1 MNVRS
6 LSQRV
11 IALLL
16 SFVLLTGMLPVGAMA
31 TETQSTMATT
41 EATVPSTEA
50 TEPSTEATEPS
61 REATEPSTEATEPSS
76 EATEPSTEATEP
88 SSEATEPSTE
98 PSTEA
103 TEPSTEAT
111 EPTEPEVI
119 AVTGITLDQTA
130 LEVGVGELPMTLT
143 ATVEPENA
151 TDKTVTWTSSEPGVV
166 SVDENGNLA
175 FGYMGEA
182 VITATV
188 GEFSASCTV
197 TVGEG
202 EAVSYVGER
211 NILIAMSDYQ
221 NSNGNKK
228 TVPQTIV
235 NAMVEAGVNPGLAI
249 IGGDYTDGS
258 VGSDGDDQ
266 SQASLKTELNNLVGI
281 LQSAWSDL
289 PYYAIQGNH
298 DYSGF
303 IGDVL
308 SETGAYD
315 QEDYNLYMINED
327 DFPWWQGNYGSG
339 SSTSEDKATV
349 TATAAALE
357 TYLNGLISSG
367 DTDPVIIMTH
377 VPLHWSLRSTNS
389 NWYYDNIYANILF
402 EVVNEAAEELDI
414 LFLFG
419 HNHSS
424 NTSGNGYDVEI
435 GDALSFVA
443 KGETM
448 KVPNGTDGSSN
459 YTTETLN
466 FSYMNAGYVGKYN
479 NSTSNCSISV
489 IEVTDTAI
497 NIDRY
502 TYSGNVVEE
511 TISLTGGSGST
522 PEVEDQPDEATGVVV
537 TIKNDKTVSVKEAAV
552 EALADTTKYDL
563 YKAYDITLSAAL
575 ADGETATVKLP
586 ATGFTS
592 KAKVYYVNGSE
603 LVDMNATIAD
613 GYATFTTD
621 HFSVYAIAE
630 PAAETGDWMG
640 SEGSNTVVTAYQEA
654 TSMTAGTAYIIT
666 NSGSTTALTGGSNS
680 YSGTGVTVT
689 ANGDDT
695 YNITTVAD
703 NLKWYVNSN
712 GNLYCTVDGTN
723 YYLNASRSGSYGN
736 YTYSLSIGDTASS
749 EWTYD
754 SGEGYLSVAG
764 GSRYSTWT
772 RYLSIDSTTVSLA
785 NRSGSWGSYTY
796 PTVNLYSE
804 TTTGS
809 VTPAA
814 YYRLNGE
821 LNQTYDLSGGAVSVD
836 TVLSKANIQVASDAS
851 GSNITGTVNVT
862 SDMVSW
868 SPAFDGKTAGTYT
881 GTVTYN
887 GYNLG
892 TITVT
897 TTGEYTAPDW
907 ITIPGTA
914 AEGGYEKVESVSD
927 LKAGEKYIVV
937 VWRYFPNN
945 PNQEGYVFHSANNR
959 NFQVST
965 SDGYKTITSTAGTI
979 GDNQKWYIVSTGNG
993 TVTMQNVGNGK
1004 YLGSNIVAGSNSAVN
1019 LTIASGTNTYQNF
1032 AIGYGGK
1039 AIRFSNSSGQF
1050 SYGGGAPSSEVTGAN
1065 ACNIT
1070 IYREVQA
1077 SSGEDTYA
1085 RLTGETNQTY
1095 VAGTTNLDTVLG
1107 KVKVEVT
1114 DSADAASGTEMAVTS
1129 DMVTWDSTFNPNV
1142 AGTYT
1147 GTVKYNGVTLG
1158 AVTVKITPKAVAS
1171 IELVKVSG
1179 EVRVGSGSST
1189 KTGGT
1194 IKVTYADGTSEI
1206 VDVTLGMLNTTGKT
1220 VGTFSGLT
1228 VTYGD
1233 KSVTGFTLTVY
1244 KAEGNDYP
1252 EYPNE
1257 GAVKVDKSATGID
1270 FQETGVAK
1278 VELTTSGIPMN
1289 QGADVVVVLDTSS
1302 SMQETVSG
1310 FNSNRLT
1317 ILRPAV
1323 NSMIDQLQAKQAD
1336 GSNPDLDIAIV
1347 AFNGFTGDGNSS
1359 DKYGP
1364 DDYIGDTAYATPN
1377 AGGWLT
1383 DKTGDGWVDVM
1394 DLSKTWATDNNGSNI
1409 TTGSGTNYDEGLL
1422 MAYELLAA
1430 KKASWA
1436 AGETRKQYVIFMS
1449 DGAPFQYN
1457 GVYSNYTQSEW
1468 ENWLLGNYINEAAI
1482 PNTVTN
1488 KSYYAGYAAGNGQ
1501 DHRIAEAIKGDTNQN
1516 YTIVKTT
1523 ADSNGSTYTESVPG
1537 MGATMYTIGYLL
1549 ADNGQVTN
1557 ETQDIVLKNMA
1568 SSNDLYFDVDTVAEL
1583 DTAFSQI
1590 ATAVRMA
1597 AYNAYYVDQMG
1608 DDFNIQLTQTITRS
1622 DGTSID
1628 IGVAPT
1634 IEVKTYDIY
1643 TLEEA
1648 NASATDN
1655 ITLDMVGDRKGSSQT
1670 LETVTFSTDG
1680 KQAFSNGGTTNILVN
1695 GVICATTFW
1704 YNTNATAVMIDTNA
1718 DGVTDYEL
1726 PSETFYWKIGTI
1738 STKELALTYYVYLE
1752 GALEGTREAGSYPTN
1767 EFATLHYDNY
1777 LGNPCEKPTTSP
1789 VMSWKGAT
1797 VSYAFY
1803 LVDENGNIIVNQ
1815 TTGATG
1821 SFANKV
1827 PVTNPV
1833 VYKSVYLNNEGNVEA
1848 IKVTDVA
1855 NTILPDGYE
1864 LYDPSAEYTVHV
1876 YSGTGSN
1883 WEIKKGKT
1891 AATTYVT
1898 GFGGTP
1904 DYSNALT
1911 ENGDYQYTDTTV
1923 WFAVL
1928 WKVQAL
1934 PDTVVIDYGLPV
1946 DISVLTNDMF
1956 GANGKL
1962 AGIGAYTDSLNLEG
1976 YDTANALTETE
1987 YKGKYGTAVINGD
2000 EIRYTPSGM
2009 EMNGYDKFAYAV
2021 NYTGA
2026 NNKGF
2031 YYDTVTVIPAT
2042 TIYYEDNFVTL
2053 KSYTYSSG
2061 WTEVGQTDEKWVWT
2075 QEGSTVVGATQDEDR
2090 PGEYALTD
2098 ANNIYGYDSVNKE
2111 MSTYSMGSAMKASV
2125 DYDNYGSAEF
2135 TFYGT
2140 GFDVIS
2146 MTSNTT
2152 GMIFVDV
2159 YQNGAKV
2166 EDKSFTVDTYYGYKQ
2181 VSGDADGDGSV
2192 EDGELVWEVDPN
2204 ANGSIYQVPVI
2215 KVEGLTYG
2223 QYTAKIT
2230 AYYNTGYDHVSGSDS
2245 YDFYLDAIRIYDPAN
2260 DGAVDNDNVIED
2272 AYKADGEGW
2281 PSYFELRNHII
2292 EENKLTTDDG
2302 LGDVTT
2308 ETKVTGLVFID
2319 GDEKVGEAQI
2329 SDYVSFGPNN
2339 EVYLAPGQRVAFI
2352 LSTPTNI
2359 ANVHIG
2365 IKSADGKIGTY
2376 TITNIAQASNTETGV
2391 TAGDY
2396 YNAKTATIDTTT
2408 DMYYDITGYKSDII
2422 VISNTGDKYD
2432 TTGIIS
2438 LTNVKFTYTS
2448 DPNAV
2453 TPASEDDGIAV
2464 ASDELPAN
2472 EGSLYMTPAAATL
2485 TLRSLNASAEEDVP
2499 EETVPETTVPEETE
2513 PEETIPETTVPEDT
2527 EPEETVPD
2535 ETKPEED
2542 TSDDTVVEVVERIK
2556 KAISWLKG
2564 WFGW

>member
-6 LSQRV
+6 FSKRA

-16 SFVLLTGMLPVGAMA
+16 SLVLLMGMLPVGAMA
-31 TETQSTMATT
+31 TETEPTVAATT
-41 EATVPSTEA
+41 EVTEPSTETTAPSTEA
-50 TEPSTEATEPS
+50 TEPSTEAT
-61 REATEPSTEATEPSS
+61 APSTEA
-76 EATEPSTEATEP
+76 
-88 SSEATEPSTE
+88 TE

-111 EPTEPEVI
+111 EPSTEATEPKVI
-119 AVTGITLDQTA
+119 AVTGITLDQIA

-143 ATVEPENA
+143 ATVLPEDA

-166 SVDENGNLA
+166 SVDEKGELT

-182 VITATV
+182 TITATA
-188 GEFSASCTV
+188 GDFTATCTV
-197 TVGEG
+197 KVGEG
-202 EAVSYVGER
+202 EWSAYGNYDPDSTV
-211 NILIAMSDYQ
+211 LIAMSDYQ
-221 NSNGNKK
+221 NSDADSDEKK

-235 NAMVEAGVNPGLAI
+235 NAMAEAGVIPSLALL
-249 IGGDYTDGS
+249 GGDYTDGN
-258 VGSDGDDQ
+258 VYYDGDDT
-266 SQASLKTELNNLVGI
+266 SQYNLETELGNLTGI
-281 LQSAWSDL
+281 LTTAWSGL

-303 IGDVL
+303 VTDGTL
-308 SETGAYD
+308 TATGAKEY
-315 QEDYNLYMINED
+315 EHCNLYVINED
-327 DFPWWQGNYGSG
+327 DFPWWQGGYGSY
-339 SSTSEDKATV
+339 SDTTECKAAV
-349 TATAAALE
+349 EATAEKLE
-357 TYLNGLISSG
+357 TYLNGLISAG

-377 VPLHWSLRSTNS
+377 VPMHWTQRSTNS
-389 NWYYDNIYANILF
+389 TSWWVDNIYANILF
-402 EVVNEAAEELDI
+402 DVVNTAAEDLDI

-424 NTSGNGYDVEI
+424 GVSGGYDSEI
-435 GDALSFVA
+435 GGALAYVA
-443 KGETM
+443 KGESM
-448 KVPNGTDGSSN
+448 KIPNGTNGTSN

-466 FSYMNAGYVGKYN
+466 FTYMNCGYVGNYIH
-479 NSTSNCSISV
+479 TTDNCSISA
-489 IEVTDTAI
+489 IEVTNTAI

-502 TYSGNVVEE
+502 TYSGSVVEK
-511 TISLTGGSGST
+511 TITLEHNDPNAPKKVDHTDTSTGI
-522 PEVEDQPDEATGVVV
+522 VVN
-537 TIKNDKTVSVKEAAV
+537 TWNTTTVSVQETTV
-552 EALADTTKYDL
+552 DALADTTKYDL

-640 SEGSNTVVTAYQEA
+640 SEGGTTGSKEEKTIYKLVSTPAAGKEYLIVNANSAGSAYGVG
-654 TSMTAGTAYIIT
+654 S
-666 NSGSTTALTGGSNS
+666 STTGASVTVKAADDLSNVVYIDTIGSALEWTAATGWNFTSGSNS
-680 YSGTGVTVT
+680 LGYSDGLSFSTESDWTYSDNQLTTSVSGSRWSTTYYLRYKNGWTTTTRSSQATSVYFYEKTTVTV
-689 ANGDDT
+689 D
-695 YNITTVAD
+695 TTV
-703 NLKWYVNSN
+703 
-712 GNLYCTVDGTN
+712 TV
-723 YYLNASRSGSYGN
+723 
-736 YTYSLSIGDTASS
+736 
-749 EWTYD
+749 
-754 SGEGYLSVAG
+754 
-764 GSRYSTWT
+764 
-772 RYLSIDSTTVSLA
+772 
-785 NRSGSWGSYTY
+785 
-796 PTVNLYSE
+796 
-804 TTTGS
+804 
-809 VTPAA
+809 PAA

-821 LNQTYDLSGGAVSVD
+821 LTQTYDLSGGAVSVD
-836 TVLSKANIQVASDAS
+836 TVLSGVKIQVASDS
-851 GSNITGTVNVT
+851 TGSTVTGTVDVT
-862 SDMVSW
+862 ADMVSW

-892 TITVT
+892 NITVT

-937 VWRYFPNN
+937 VWRNFPSN

-959 NFQVST
+959 NFKVST

-1004 YLGSNIVAGSNSAVN
+1004 YLGSNIVAGSNSAVD

-1129 DMVTWDSTFNPNV
+1129 DMVTWDTTFNPAV
-1142 AGTYT
+1142 VGTYT
-1147 GTVKYNGVTLG
+1147 GTVKYNGVELG
-1158 AVTVKITPKAVAS
+1158 TITVKITPKAVAS

-1233 KSVTGFTLTVY
+1233 KSVTGFDLTVY

-1289 QGADVVVVLDTSS
+1289 QGVDVVVVLDTSS

-1468 ENWLLGNYINEAAI
+1468 ENWLLGNYINEDAI

-1695 GVICATTFW
+1695 GVIYANTFW

-1726 PSETFYWKIGTI
+1726 PSETFYWKIGTV
-1738 STKELALTYYVYLE
+1738 STKELALSYYVYLE
-1752 GALEGTREAGSYPTN
+1752 GALEGTKEAGSYPTN
-1767 EFATLHYDNY
+1767 EYAILYYDNY

-1815 TTGATG
+1815 TTGETG

-1827 PVTNPV
+1827 AVTNPV

-1864 LYDPSAEYTVHV
+1864 LYDSSAEYTVHV

-1883 WEIKKGKT
+1883 WEITKGT
-1891 AATTYVT
+1891 TVATTYVT

-1904 DYSNALT
+1904 DYSNELS
-1911 ENGDYQYTDTTV
+1911 EDGDYQYTDTTV

-1956 GANGKL
+1956 GENGKL
-1962 AGIGAYTDSLNLEG
+1962 TGVGAYSGSLNLDG
-1976 YDTANALTETE
+1976 YDATNALTATE
-1987 YKGKYGTAVINGD
+1987 HKGTYGTASINGD
-2000 EIRYTPSGM
+2000 KIRYTPSNM
-2009 EMNGYDKFAYAV
+2009 QMDSYDKFAYSV
-2021 NYTGA
+2021 NYTGTT
-2026 NNKGF
+2026 NSGY

-2042 TIYYEDNFVTL
+2042 TIYYEDSFVTL
-2053 KSYTYSSG
+2053 KSYTYNNG
-2061 WTEVGQTDEKWVWT
+2061 WTEVTDKEAENYVWS
-2075 QEGSTVVGATQDEDR
+2075 QEGNTIAGATQDEDR
-2090 PGEYALTD
+2090 PGEYSLTD
-2098 ANNIYGYDSVNKE
+2098 ANNIYGYDSVNKA

-2125 DYDNYGSAEF
+2125 DYDNYGSVEF

-2152 GMIFVDV
+2152 GTIYVDV
-2159 YQNGAKV
+2159 YDKDGKEVA
-2166 EDKSFTVDTYYGYKQ
+2166 DKSFTVDTYYGYHQ
-2181 VSGDADGDGSV
+2181 VSGDADGDGTI
-2192 EDGELVWEVDPN
+2192 EDGELVWEVNPN
-2204 ANGSIYQVPVI
+2204 AEDSIYQVPVI

-2230 AYYNTGYDHVSGSDS
+2230 AMYDVNSDHVAPSNDTGS

-2260 DGAVDNDNVIED
+2260 DGAADGSDDTTIED

-2292 EENKLTTDDG
+2292 AENELDTDDG

-2308 ETKVTGLVFID
+2308 DTKVTGLVFID
-2319 GDEKVGEAQI
+2319 GDAEVGEAQI
-2329 SDYVSFGPNN
+2329 ADYISYGPNN

-2352 LSTPTNI
+2352 LDVPTNL

-2365 IKSADGKIGTY
+2365 IKSADGNIGTY
-2376 TITNIAQASNTETGV
+2376 TITNIAKASNTEAGV

-2396 YNAKTATIDTTT
+2396 YAAKTATIDTTT
-2408 DMYYDITGYKSDII
+2408 DMYYDITGYKGDII

-2448 DPNAV
+2448 DPNDV
-2453 TPASEDDGIAV
+2453 STASEDDGIAL
-2464 ASDELPAN
+2464 AS

-2485 TLRSLNASAEEDVP
+2485 TLRSLNTPAVEEVPEETVPETTVPEETVPETTAPEETEP

-2513 PEETIPETTVPEDT
+2513 PEEDNMEEAIA
-2527 EPEETVPD
+2527 ETV
-2535 ETKPEED
+2535 K
-2542 TSDDTVVEVVERIK
+2542 RIK
-2556 KAISWLKG
+2556 KAIDWLKG

>member
-1 MNVRS
+1 MSKKMSRF
-6 LSQRV
+6 L
-11 IALLL
+11 AMLLAATITVNTL
-16 SFVLLTGMLPVGAMA
+16 PLTAMA
-31 TETQSTMATT
+31 TNPENPTPDAPVVIDEGDDSDDVVHPEGAVENEDGTFTYPDGTLHDAKGNLIEEEEKCIHPEGTIENEDGTFTYPDGTIHDTEGNLIEDKEDETES
-41 EATVPSTEA
+41 STE
-50 TEPSTEATEPS
+50 TV
-61 REATEPSTEATEPSS
+61 
-76 EATEPSTEATEP
+76 
-88 SSEATEPSTE
+88 
-98 PSTEA
+98 
-103 TEPSTEAT
+103 
-111 EPTEPEVI
+111 EPEVI
-119 AVTGITLDQTA
+119 AVSDITLDETS

-315 QEDYNLYMINED
+315 QEDYNLYVINED

-424 NTSGNGYDVEI
+424 NTSGSGYDVEI
-435 GDALSFVA
+435 GDALAYVA

-448 KVPNGTDGSSN
+448 KIPNGTDGSSN

-466 FSYMNAGYVGKYN
+466 FTYMNCGYIGKYN
-479 NSTSNCSISV
+479 GSTSDCSISA
-489 IEVTDTAI
+489 IEITDTAI

-502 TYSGNVVEE
+502 TYSGSVVEK
-511 TISLTGGSGST
+511 TIELEHND
-522 PEVEDQPDEATGVVV
+522 PNAPKVEDQTDAATGVIVS
-537 TIKNDKTVSVKEAAV
+537 INNDKTVSVKETTV
-552 EALADTTKYDL
+552 DALADTAKYDH

-689 ANGDDT
+689 ANGDGT

-712 GNLYCTVDGTN
+712 GNLYCTVGGTN
-723 YYLNASRSGSYGN
+723 YYLNANRSGNSWNYSYN
-736 YTYSLSIGDTASS
+736 LSIFQNAST
-749 EWTYD
+749 EWTVSD
-754 SGEGYLSVAG
+754 GRVSASW
-764 GSRYSTWT
+764 RYTT
-772 RYLSIDSTTVSLA
+772 RYLTVGNSIGLSNTATTLKF
-785 NRSGSWGSYTY
+785 
-796 PTVNLYSE
+796 YSE

-836 TVLSKANIQVASDAS
+836 TVLSGVKIQVASDS
-851 GSNITGTVNVT
+851 TGSTVTGTVDVT
-862 SDMVSW
+862 ADMVSW

-892 TITVT
+892 NITVT

-907 ITIPGTA
+907 VTIPGTA
-914 AEGGYEKVESVSD
+914 AEGGYEQVTD
-927 LKAGEKYIVV
+927 LTTLDPNEKYMVV
-937 VWRYFPNN
+937 LWRYFGNFSNGTGDTYNGSNGVIFNGTTN
-945 PNQEGYVFHSANNR
+945 PGGKATIAGPGGDEYAKIT
-959 NFQVST
+959 T
-965 SDGYKTITSTAGTI
+965 SDTANSNWWYLTYSNGKLTLKNAASGTYLDNSNTVQLDSAADTFTVYTGTQNGYSNFGIVNSSDRALRIKTAGTVEWPS
-979 GDNQKWYIVSTGNG
+979 GYTGNQ
-993 TVTMQNVGNGK
+993 TGN
-1004 YLGSNIVAGSNSAVN
+1004 
-1019 LTIASGTNTYQNF
+1019 
-1032 AIGYGGK
+1032 
-1039 AIRFSNSSGQF
+1039 
-1050 SYGGGAPSSEVTGAN
+1050 AN

-1085 RLTGETNQTY
+1085 RLTGETSQTY
-1095 VAGTTNLDTVLG
+1095 VQGATDLDTVLG
-1107 KVKVEVT
+1107 KVKVEVA

-1147 GTVKYNGVTLG
+1147 GTVKYNGVELG
-1158 AVTVKITPKAVAS
+1158 TVTVKITPKAVS
-1171 IELVKVSG
+1171 KIELMDATGS
-1179 EVRVGSGSST
+1179 VRVNSGNSAN
-1189 KTGGT
+1189 TGGT
-1194 IKVTYADGTSEI
+1194 IKVTYADGTSET

-1220 VGTFSGLT
+1220 VGTFEGLT

-1244 KAEGNDYP
+1244 KTEGNDYP

-1257 GAVKVDKSATGID
+1257 GAVKVDKSATGIN

-1278 VELTTSGIPMN
+1278 VELITSGIPMDR
-1289 QGADVVVVLDTSS
+1289 GVDVVVAIDTSS
-1302 SMQETVSG
+1302 SMDD
-1310 FNSNRLT
+1310 T
-1317 ILRPAV
+1317 ITGGTQTRIAALRDSINA
-1323 NSMIDQLQAKQAD
+1323 MIGIFKEKKED
-1336 GSNPDLDIAIV
+1336 GSTADIDIAV
-1347 AFNGFTGDGNSS
+1347 LDFNGFTGERVMQDGYN
-1359 DKYGP
+1359 KFGP
-1364 DDYIGDTAYATPN
+1364 DNYIENYAWHTPN
-1377 AGGWLT
+1377 TGSVMIDWTGIENVADNWGTSGAIE
-1383 DKTGDGWVDVM
+1383 TGDGTNFDTPLEQAY
-1394 DLSKTWATDNNGSNI
+1394 DLLV
-1409 TTGSGTNYDEGLL
+1409 E
-1422 MAYELLAA
+1422 
-1430 KKASWA
+1430 KKNSWA
-1436 AGETRKQYVIFMS
+1436 EGETRAQYVVFMS
-1449 DGAPFQYN
+1449 DGAPYQYN
-1457 GVYSNYTQSEW
+1457 GVYSNNSSTEWNKWLMGSYADASE
-1468 ENWLLGNYINEAAI
+1468 I
-1482 PNTVTN
+1482 PDTVSN
-1488 KSYYAGYAAGNGQ
+1488 KKYYNGGDGNGQ
-1501 DHRIAEAIKGDTNQN
+1501 PNRWADAIKGATDTDYSVIEVTDNGSFMSTTKGAGATLYAIGFDIQDHGSCNQESAMAVLRTMASN
-1516 YTIVKTT
+1516 ADTYYNVTT
-1523 ADSNGSTYTESVPG
+1523 AAGLTE
-1537 MGATMYTIGYLL
+1537 AFETISG
-1549 ADNGQVTN
+1549 
-1557 ETQDIVLKNMA
+1557 EI
-1568 SSNDLYFDVDTVAEL
+1568 
-1583 DTAFSQI
+1583 
-1590 ATAVRMA
+1590 RMA

-1608 DDFNIQLTQTITRS
+1608 DDFNIQLTRTITRS

-1655 ITLDMVGDRKGSSQT
+1655 ITLDMVGDRKGTSQT

-1695 GVICATTFW
+1695 GVIYANTFW

-1726 PSETFYWKIGTI
+1726 PSETFYWKIGTV
-1738 STKELALTYYVYLE
+1738 STKELALSYYVYLE

-1767 EFATLHYDNY
+1767 EYAILYYDNY
-1777 LGNPCEKPTTSP
+1777 LDNPCEKPTTSP

-1827 PVTNPV
+1827 AVTNPV
-1833 VYKSVYLNNEGNVEA
+1833 VYKSVNLNNEGEVTA
-1848 IKVTDVA
+1848 ISVTDVA
-1855 NTILPDGYE
+1855 TTILPDGYE
-1864 LYDPSAEYTVHV
+1864 LYDSSAEYKVQV
-1876 YSGTGSN
+1876 YSGDGSN
-1883 WEIKKGKT
+1883 WSITKGTDK

-1956 GANGKL
+1956 GESGKL
-1962 AGIGAYTDSLNLEG
+1962 AGIGAYTDGIENT
-1976 YDTANALTETE
+1976 TAGATLIDGFGDSHT
-1987 YKGKYGTAVINGD
+1987 GKYGTAVINGD

-2021 NYTGA
+2021 EYTGDT
-2026 NNKGF
+2026 NRGY

-2042 TIYYEDNFVTL
+2042 TIYYEDSFVTL
-2053 KSYTYSSG
+2053 SSFTYSNG
-2061 WTEVGQTDEKWVWT
+2061 WTEVTKDDEKWVWT

-2098 ANNIYGYDSVNKE
+2098 ANNIYGYDSVNKA
-2111 MSTYSMGSAMKASV
+2111 MSTYSMGSAMKAGV

-2352 LSTPTNI
+2352 LDVPANI

-2376 TITNIAQASNTETGV
+2376 TITNIAKATDTETGV
-2391 TAGDY
+2391 TAGAY
-2396 YNAKTATIDTTT
+2396 YNAKTATMDTTT

-2464 ASDELPAN
+2464 ASEELPAN

-2485 TLRSLNASAEEDVP
+2485 TLRSLNASAEED
-2499 EETVPETTVPEETE
+2499 VPEETE